1 MNLKKHAGFIEKFS
15 VAPLR
20 VFIPN
25 GLYSHKTHIHRTLL
39 MSAVK
44 PDTKPAL
51 HARSAIVEGNDW
63 KQVVAQ
69 AVRQVN
75 QGAPEQPASVALLFL
90 TVNFKDNF
98 EEILEQVR
106 FETKAVH
113 LIGCSA
119 AGLIGNG
126 QEIEG
131 RSGLSLLTLRLPNTQ
146 LTTFQFD
153 ANILEEEHTP
163 EFWRHKTGV
172 GTDQLSG
179 WLLFGDAFNT
189 QCDRLVTE
197 LSSAYPNR
205 PIIGGLASTP
215 FQDEPESFLFLDNK
229 IVSTGAVGIAIGKG
243 TRIDTIISQ
252 GCTPIGAPHTITK
265 ADQNIIFEI
274 GSQPAYDVL
283 VDTVKKLDSDLQSRA
298 RGNLFVGLVMNEYL
312 EEYKRGDFLIRNI
325 LGANPEQGFLAVGAL
340 PHTGQT
346 LQFQLR
352 DRAAAHEE
360 MVSLLESVH
369 RKMGKS
375 QPSAALV
382 CSCNGRGVGL
392 FQTPNHDAEQI
403 GKIFDPV
410 EVAGFFCNGEIGPV
424 GDKNFLHGY
433 TSAIALFS
441 PGEKE

>member
-1 MNLKKHAGFIEKFS
+1 MDESFLGPRTGIQQQL
-15 VAPLR
+15 APQVER
-20 VFIPN
+20 KACPIGEFGIAFCFDQGIKSNV
-25 GLYSHKTHIHRTLL
+25 
-39 MSAVK
+39 
-44 PDTKPAL
+44 
-51 HARSAIVEGNDW
+51 HARSAIVDGSDW
-63 KQVVAQ
+63 KT
-69 AVRQVN
+69 AVDKAVCRVN
-75 QGAPEQPASVALLFL
+75 QDAPEQPVSVALLFL
-90 TVNFKDNF
+90 TVNFKDNY

-106 FETKAVH
+106 FETRAVH

-119 AGLIGNG
+119 VGLIGNG
-126 QEIEG
+126 QELEG
-131 RSGLSLLTLRLPNTQ
+131 RSGISLMTLRLPNTS
-146 LTTFQFD
+146 LTTCHFD
-153 ANILEEEHTP
+153 LQTLEEEHPP
-163 EFWRHKTGV
+163 EFWRHKIGV
-172 GTDQLSG
+172 APDQVSG
-179 WLLFGDAFNT
+179 WLLFGDPFNT
-189 QCDRLVTE
+189 PCDRLVTE
-197 LSSAYPNR
+197 LGAAYPNK

-215 FQDEPESFLFLDNK
+215 FTDEPESFLFLDNK
-229 IVSTGAVGIAIGKG
+229 IVQNGAVGIAIGTG

-252 GCTPIGAPHTITK
+252 GCTPIGTPHTITK

-340 PHTGQT
+340 PKAGQT

-360 MVSLLESVH
+360 MVTLLETVH
-369 RKMGKS
+369 RKMGKTR
-375 QPSAALV
+375 PFAALV
-382 CSCNGRGVGL
+382 CSCNGRGIGL
-392 FQTPNHDAEQI
+392 FQLPNHDAEQV

-410 EVAGFFCNGEIGPV
+410 EVAGFFCSGEIGPV

>member
-1 MNLKKHAGFIEKFS
+1 MSS
-15 VAPLR
+15 VKSESRP
-20 VFIPN
+20 V
-25 GLYSHKTHIHRTLL
+25 
-39 MSAVK
+39 
-44 PDTKPAL
+44 L

-63 KQVVAQ
+63 KKTVEQ

-75 QGAPEQPASVALLFL
+75 QDVPSTPVSVALVFL
-90 TVNFKDNF
+90 TINFKDNF
-98 EEILEQVR
+98 EEILEHIR
-106 FETKAVH
+106 FETRAVH

-131 RSGLSLLTLRLPNTQ
+131 RSGISLMTLRLPDTS
-146 LTTFQFD
+146 LAAFHFELP
-153 ANILEEEHTP
+153 ALEEEHTP
-163 EFWRHKTGV
+163 EYWRHKTGV
-172 GTDQLSG
+172 AADQISG

-189 QCDRLVTE
+189 PCDRLVTE
-197 LSSAYPNR
+197 LGAAYPNK
-205 PIIGGLASTP
+205 PIVGGLASTP
-215 FQDEPESFLFLDNK
+215 FMDEPETFLFLDNK
-229 IVSTGAVGIAIGKG
+229 IIQNGAVGVAIGSG

-252 GCTPIGAPHTITK
+252 GCTPIGVPHTITK

-283 VDTVKKLDSDLQSRA
+283 VETVKKLDSDLQSRA

-340 PHTGQT
+340 PHAGQT

-352 DRAAAHEE
+352 DKAAAHEE
-360 MVSLLESVH
+360 MVSLLETVH
-369 RKMGKS
+369 RKMGKTR
-375 QPSAALV
+375 PMAALV
-382 CSCNGRGVGL
+382 CSCNGRGIGL
-392 FQTPNHDAEQI
+392 FQTPNHDAEQV

-410 EVAGFFCNGEIGPV
+410 EVAGFFCSGEIGPV